1 MWEGCRMTIR
11 MDTTVGV
18 TPLDTLPNGF
28 TGKAIDRVDGPLKV
42 QGKVAYAAEHGGV
55 DAVAYAF
62 PVLATI
68 ARGRILRID
77 TTAAKHAP
85 GVIEV
90 ITAKNAPHQDTT
102 SDDAIP
108 QLTGTSVKHFGQPVA
123 LVVAR
128 SYEQARHAASLVRPE
143 YDAEAGRFD
152 LAAGKESA
160 RKPKDLSFAKADTEK
175 GDFDAAYAA
184 APHQLDVVYTTP
196 FQFHAAMEPH
206 ATIARWDGDK
216 LTVQTSNQMP
226 SPGRKALAA
235 TFGLTPEKVRLLSAY
250 IGGGFGSKLDVQPD
264 AVLAALA
271 AKATGRTVKLV
282 LTRQQLFHVVGHR
295 TNTIQRVRLGTDAD
309 GRILAEAHEAWS
321 GNEPGNDEFEPTVLG
336 TRSRYAGDHRLNTH
350 RQVDLDLPPAIS
362 MRAPGEAVGLL
373 ALEGAMDEL
382 AVQLNIDPVELRIRN
397 EPTVDPELGVPFSSR
412 KVVECMREGAQRF
425 GWDKRVARPAQVRDG
440 RWLVGIGMSS
450 AVRGNMLLAS
460 KANVRLDATGQLT
473 ARMAMTDIGTGSY
486 TIFTQIAAD
495 LLGLP
500 MERVTILLGDSD
512 FPETPGSGGSFG
524 AASAGSGLYD
534 ACMQLRTKL
543 CQSAGIDPD
552 TARFEDG
559 HVTDGEKRVSYTA
572 LAASHDVVADGGVE
586 PGSNNTNYNQ
596 NTYGAFFAEVGVD
609 RDTGEIRLRRM
620 LGVFAA
626 GRILNPK
633 TARSQALGGMI
644 FGVGS
649 ALSEEMVLDPR
660 YGAFVNHDLAEYHI
674 PVNADIGPM
683 EAIFLPELDDKA
695 NPLKIKGLGEVGIS
709 GAGACIAN
717 AVYNACGVRIRDYP
731 LTLDKVL
738 AGMT

>member
-1 MWEGCRMTIR
+1 MTIR
-11 MDTTVGV
+11 MDTTVGI
-18 TPLDTLPNGF
+18 TPLDNQPDGF

-55 DAVAYAF
+55 GAVAYAF

-68 ARGRILRID
+68 ACGRVLRID
-77 TTAAKHAP
+77 TTAAKRAP

-90 ITAKNAPHQDTT
+90 LTSKNAPRQDTA

-108 QLTGTSVKHFGQPVA
+108 QLSGDRVKHYGQPVA

-128 SYEQARHAASLVRPE
+128 SYEQARHAASLVRPD
-143 YDAEAGRFD
+143 YDAHDGRFD
-152 LAAGKESA
+152 LGAGKDGA
-160 RKPKDLSFAKADTEK
+160 RIPKDLPYAKADTDK
-175 GDFDAAYAA
+175 GDFETAYAA
-184 APHQLDVVYTTP
+184 APQKLDVVYTTP

-206 ATIARWDGDK
+206 ATMASWEDDA

-226 SPGRKALAA
+226 TPGRKALAA
-235 TFGLTPEKVRLLSAY
+235 TFGIKAAKVRVLSAY

-271 AKATGRTVKLV
+271 AKATGQTVKLV

-336 TRSRYAGDHRLNTH
+336 TRSRYAGENRLNTH

-382 AVQLNIDPVELRIRN
+382 AVQLGIDPIELRIRN
-397 EPTVDPELGVPFSSR
+397 EPPVDPELGVPFSSR
-412 KVVECMREGAQRF
+412 QVVECMREGARRF
-425 GWDKRVARPAQVRDG
+425 GWDQRVAQPAQVRDG
-440 RWLVGIGMSS
+440 QWLVGIGMSS
-450 AVRGNMLLAS
+450 AVRGNMLMAS
-460 KANVRLDATGQLT
+460 KANVRLNPDGQLT

-486 TIFTQIAAD
+486 TVFTQIAAD

-512 FPETPGSGGSFG
+512 FPDTPGSGGSFG

-534 ACMQLRTKL
+534 ACMQLRQKL
-543 CQSAGIDPD
+543 CHSAGIDPER
-552 TARFEDG
+552 ARFEHG
-559 HVTDGEKRVSYTA
+559 HLTDGDRSIGLAA
-572 LAASHDVVADGGVE
+572 LAGANGVE
-586 PGSNNTNYNQ
+586 ANGAVQPGSNNTNYNQ
-596 NTYGAFFAEVGVD
+596 NSYGAFFAEVGVD
-609 RDTGEIRLRRM
+609 IDTGEIRLRRM

-649 ALSEEMVLDPR
+649 ALSEEIVLDTR
-660 YGAFVNHDLAEYHI
+660 YGAFINHDLAEYHV

-683 EAIFLPELDDKA
+683 EAIFLSELDDKA

-738 AGMT
+738 AGWPAGV

>member
-1 MWEGCRMTIR
+1 MTIR
-11 MDTTVGV
+11 MDTTVGI
-18 TPLDTLPNGF
+18 TPLDNRPDGF

-42 QGKVAYAAEHGGV
+42 QGKVAYAAEYGGMGE
-55 DAVAYAF
+55 VAYAF

-68 ARGRILRID
+68 ACGRILRID
-77 TTAAKHAP
+77 TAAARHAP

-90 ITAKNAPHQDTT
+90 LTASNAPPQDTDA
-102 SDDAIP
+102 DDAIP
-108 QLTGTSVKHFGQPVA
+108 QLTGDTVKHYGQPVA
-123 LVVAR
+123 LVIAR
-128 SYEQARHAASLVRPE
+128 SYEQARHAASLVRPD
-143 YDAEAGRFD
+143 YDAVAGRFD
-152 LAAGKESA
+152 LAAGKDGA
-160 RKPKDLSFAKADTEK
+160 RTPKDLSFAQTDTGK
-175 GDFDAAYAA
+175 GDFEAAYAA
-184 APHQLDVVYTTP
+184 APQQLDVMYTTP

-206 ATIARWDGDK
+206 ATMASWKGDE

-226 SPGRKALAA
+226 SPGRKVLAA
-235 TFGLTPEKVRLLSAY
+235 TFGLEPGKVRVLSAY
-250 IGGGFGSKLDVQPD
+250 IGGGFGSKLEVQPD

-271 AKATGRTVKLV
+271 AKATGRTVKLA

-295 TNTIQRVRLGTDAD
+295 TNTIQRVRLGTDTE

-336 TRSRYAGDHRLNTH
+336 TRSRYAGENRLNTH
-350 RQVDLDLPPAIS
+350 RLVDLDLPPAIS

-382 AVQLNIDPVELRIRN
+382 AVQLGIDPVELRIRN
-397 EPTVDPELGVPFSSR
+397 EPPVDPELGVPFSSR
-412 KVVECMREGAQRF
+412 QVVECMREGARRF
-425 GWDKRVARPAQVRDG
+425 GWDKRVAHPGHVRDG
-440 RWLVGIGMSS
+440 RWLVGMGMSS
-450 AVRGNMLLAS
+450 AVRGNMLQAS
-460 KANVRLDATGQLT
+460 KANVRLDGTGQLT

-500 MERVTILLGDSD
+500 MERVTVLLGDSD

-543 CQSAGIDPD
+543 CQSAGIDPER
-552 TARFEDG
+552 ARFEDG
-559 HVTDGEKRVSYTA
+559 HVTDGEKRVGYAA
-572 LAASHDVVADGGVE
+572 LAGTAGVSADGGVE
-586 PGSNNTNYNQ
+586 PGSNNKDYNQ
-596 NTYGAFFAEVGVD
+596 NSYGAFFAEVGVD
-609 RDTGEIRLRRM
+609 MDTGEIRLRRM

-626 GRILNPK
+626 GRVLNPK

-649 ALSEEMVLDPR
+649 ALSEEIVLDER
-660 YGAFVNHDLAEYHI
+660 YGAFVNHDLAEYHV

-695 NPLKIKGLGEVGIS
+695 NPLKIKGLGEVGVS

-717 AVYNACGVRIRDYP
+717 AVYNASGVRIRDYP

-738 AGMT
+738 AGWAAGV

>member
-1 MWEGCRMTIR
+1 MTIR
-11 MDTTVGV
+11 MDTVVGH
-18 TPLDTLPNGF
+18 TPLDDLPDGF
-28 TGKAIDRVDGPLKV
+28 TGKPIDRVDGPLKV

-55 DAVAYAF
+55 GNVAYAF

-68 ARGRILRID
+68 APGRILRID
-77 TTAAKHAP
+77 DTAARHAP
-85 GVIEV
+85 GVIDV
-90 ITAKNAPHQDTT
+90 LTAKNAPKQDTS

-108 QLTGTSVKHFGQPVA
+108 QLVGDKVRHYGQPVA
-123 LVVAR
+123 LVIAR

-143 YDAEAGRFD
+143 YDATPGRFD
-152 LAAGKESA
+152 LAAGKAGA
-160 RKPKDLSFAKADTEK
+160 RKPEDLSFAKADTEK
-175 GDFDAAYAA
+175 GDFDDAYAS

-206 ATIARWDGDK
+206 ATVAAWNEDR
-216 LTVQTSNQMP
+216 LTVETSNQMP
-226 SPGRKALAA
+226 TPGRKALAA
-235 TFGLTPEKVRLLSAY
+235 TFGVAPEKVRLLSAY

-271 AKATGRTVKLV
+271 ARATGLRVKLA

-295 TNTIQRVRLGTDAD
+295 TNTIQRVRLGTDAQ

-336 TRSRYAGDHRLNTH
+336 TRSRYAGDNRLNTH

-382 AVQLNIDPVELRIRN
+382 AVQLDIDPIELRIRN
-397 EPTVDPELGVPFSSR
+397 EPAVDPELGVPFSSR
-412 KVVECMREGAQRF
+412 QVVECMREGARRF
-425 GWDKRVARPAQVRDG
+425 GWDKRIAQPRQVRDG
-440 RWLVGIGMSS
+440 RWYIGIGMSS
-450 AVRGNMLLAS
+450 AVRGNMLQAS
-460 KANVRLDATGQLT
+460 KANVRLDPSGRLT

-486 TIFTQIAAD
+486 TVFTQVAAD

-500 MERVTILLGDSD
+500 MGRVTILLGDSD

-534 ACMQLRTKL
+534 ACMQLRSKL
-543 CQSAGIDPD
+543 CRSAGIDPAQ
-552 TARFEDG
+552 ARFEDG
-559 HVTDGEKRVSYTA
+559 HVTDGRKRVSYVA
-572 LAASHDVVADGGVE
+572 LAGEDGVTADGAIE
-586 PGSNNTNYNQ
+586 PGSNSTNYNQ
-596 NTYGAFFAEVGVD
+596 NSYGAFFAEVGVD
-609 RDTGEIRLRRM
+609 MDTGEIRLRRM

-626 GRILNPK
+626 GRILNAK

-660 YGAFVNHDLAEYHI
+660 YGAFVNHDLAEYHV

-683 EAIFLPELDDKA
+683 EAVFLPELDDKA

-709 GAGACIAN
+709 GAGASIAN

-738 AGMT
+738 AGMV

>member
-1 MWEGCRMTIR
+1 MTIR
-11 MDTTVGV
+11 MDTTVGE
-18 TPLDTLPNGF
+18 TPLDNRPDGF
-28 TGKAIDRVDGPLKV
+28 TGKPIDRVDGPLKV
-42 QGKVAYAAEHGGV
+42 QGKAAYAAEHGGLG
-55 DAVAYAF
+55 AVVYAF
-62 PVLATI
+62 SVLATI
-68 ARGRILRID
+68 AKGRILSID
-77 TTAAKHAP
+77 TSFARHAP

-90 ITAKNAPHQDTT
+90 LTAKNVPRQDVK

-108 QLTGTSVKHFGQPVA
+108 QLSGDTVKHYGQPVA

-143 YDAEAGRFD
+143 YDATSGRFD
-152 LAAGKESA
+152 LAAGKEGA
-160 RKPKDLSFAKADTEK
+160 RKPKDLSFAQADTEK

-184 APHQLDVVYTTP
+184 ATHQLDVVYTTP

-206 ATIARWDGDK
+206 ATVAAWQDDK

-226 SPGRKALAA
+226 TPGRKALAA
-235 TFGLTPEKVRLLSAY
+235 TFGIAPDKVRILSAY

-271 AKATGRTVKLV
+271 AKATGRTVKLA

-336 TRSRYAGDHRLNTH
+336 TRSRYAGEHRLNTH
-350 RQVDLDLPPAIS
+350 RQVDLALPPAIS

-382 AVQLNIDPVELRIRN
+382 AVQLDIDPIELRVRN
-397 EPTVDPELGVPFSSR
+397 EPAFDPELGVPFSSR
-412 KVVECMREGAQRF
+412 QVVECMREGARRF
-425 GWDKRVARPAQVRDG
+425 GWENRVTRPGQVRDG
-440 RWLVGIGMSS
+440 RWLVGVGMSS
-450 AVRGNMLLAS
+450 AVRGNMLQAS

-486 TIFTQIAAD
+486 TVFTQIAAD

-534 ACMQLRTKL
+534 ACMQLRRKL
-543 CQSAGIDPD
+543 CQSAGLDPD
-552 TARFEDG
+552 SALFEDG
-559 HVTDGEKRVSYTA
+559 YVTDGHTRVSYAA
-572 LAASHDVVADGGVE
+572 LAGKDGLEADGAIE
-586 PGSNNTNYNQ
+586 PGSNNKNYNQ
-596 NTYGAFFAEVGVD
+596 NSYGAFFAEVGVD
-609 RDTGEIRLRRM
+609 MDTGEIRLRRM

-626 GRILNPK
+626 GRILNTK
-633 TARSQALGGMI
+633 MARSQALGGMI

-660 YGAFVNHDLAEYHI
+660 YGAFVNHDLAEYHV

-738 AGMT
+738 AGMA

>member
-1 MWEGCRMTIR
+1 MTIR
-11 MDTTVGV
+11 MDTTVGR
-18 TPLDTLPNGF
+18 TPLDDLPDGF
-28 TGKAIDRVDGPLKV
+28 TGKPVDRVDGPLKV
-42 QGKVAYAAEHGGV
+42 RGKAVYAAEHGRQGEV
-55 DAVAYAF
+55 VYAF
-62 PVLATI
+62 PVLASI
-68 ARGRILRID
+68 ARGTILRID
-77 TTAAKHAP
+77 TSAAERSA
-85 GVIEV
+85 GVIAV
-90 ITAKNAPHQDTT
+90 LTAHNTSGQDTS

-108 QLTGTSVKHFGQPVA
+108 QLVGDTVRHYGQPVA
-123 LVVAR
+123 LVVAH
-128 SYEQARHAASLVRPE
+128 SYEEARHAAALVRPTYAARE
-143 YDAEAGRFD
+143 GRFD
-152 LAAGKESA
+152 LAAGKERA
-160 RKPKDLSFAKADTEK
+160 RKPKDLSFAMADTSK
-175 GDFDAAYAA
+175 GDFDAAFAA
-184 APHQLDVVYTTP
+184 AAHTLDVMYTTP
-196 FQFHAAMEPH
+196 FQFHGAMEPH
-206 ATIARWDGDK
+206 ATVARWDGDH
-216 LTVQTSNQMP
+216 LIVQTSNQMP
-226 SPGRKALAA
+226 TPGRKALAA
-235 TFGLTPEKVRLLSAY
+235 TFGMPPEKVRLLSAY

-271 AKATGRTVKLV
+271 ARTTGKTVKLV

-295 TNTIQRVRLGTDAD
+295 TNTIQRVRLGVDTE

-336 TRSRYAGDHRLNTH
+336 TRSRYAGEHRLNTH
-350 RQVDLDLPPAIS
+350 RLVDLDLPPAIS

-382 AVQLNIDPVELRIRN
+382 AIQLGMDPIELRIRN
-397 EPTVDPELGVPFSSR
+397 EPAVDPELGLPFSSR
-412 KVVECMREGAQRF
+412 QVVECMREGARRF
-425 GWDKRVARPAQVRDG
+425 GWHQRNPTPGQVRDG

-450 AVRGNMLLAS
+450 AVRGNMLMAS
-460 KANVRLDATGQLT
+460 KANVCLDASGQLT

-512 FPETPGSGGSFG
+512 FPDTPGSGGSFG

-534 ACMQLRTKL
+534 ACMQLRTTL
-543 CQSAGIDPD
+543 CQSAGIDPEH
-552 TARFEDG
+552 ARFEG
-559 HVTDGEKRVSYTA
+559 GYLTDGSKRAS
-572 LAASHDVVADGGVE
+572 LASLASRAPVEANGGIE
-586 PGSNNTNYNQ
+586 PGSNNKAYNQ
-596 NTYGAFFAEVGVD
+596 NSYGAFFAEVGVD
-609 RDTGEIRLRRM
+609 PDTGEIRLRRM

-626 GRILNPK
+626 GRILNEK

-649 ALSEEMVLDPR
+649 ALAEEIVLDPR
-660 YGAFVNHDLAEYHI
+660 YGAFVNHDFAEYHV

-717 AVYNACGVRIRDYP
+717 AVYNACAARIRDFP

-738 AGMT
+738 AAMP

>member
-1 MWEGCRMTIR
+1 MTMR
-11 MDTTVGV
+11 MDTTIGT
-18 TPLDTLPNGF
+18 TPLDDRPDGF
-28 TGKAIDRVDGPLKV
+28 TGKPVDRVDGPAKV
-42 QGKVAYAAEHGGV
+42 RGRVAYAAEHGGIRTV
-55 DAVAYAF
+55 YYAF

-68 ARGRILRID
+68 ARGRVLRID
-77 TTAAKHAP
+77 TAAALGAP
-85 GVIEV
+85 GVVEV
-90 ITAKNAPHQDTT
+90 LTATNAPPQDVT

-108 QLTGTSVKHFGQPVA
+108 QLSGDRVEHFGQPVA

-143 YDAEAGRFD
+143 YEAESGRFD
-152 LAAGKESA
+152 LAAGKEHA
-160 RKPKDLSFAKADTEK
+160 RKPKDLPFAQADTSK
-175 GDFDAAYAA
+175 GDFDTAYAA
-184 APHQLDVVYTTP
+184 ATHRLDVVYTTP

-206 ATIARWDGDK
+206 ATVAHWEGEK

-226 SPGRKALAA
+226 TPGRKQLAA
-235 TFGLTPEKVRLLSAY
+235 TFALAPEQVRLLCAY
-250 IGGGFGSKLDVQPD
+250 VGGGFGSKLDVQPD

-271 AKATGRTVKLV
+271 AKATGHTVKLA

-321 GNEPGNDEFEPTVLG
+321 GNVPGNDEFEPTVLG

-382 AVQLNIDPVELRIRN
+382 AVQLDIDPIELRIRN
-397 EPTVDPELGVPFSSR
+397 EPVVDPEQGVPFSSR
-412 KVVECMREGAQRF
+412 KVVECMREGARRF
-425 GWDKRVARPAQVRDG
+425 GWEKRSSRPAQVRDG

-450 AVRGNMLLAS
+450 AVRGNMLQAS
-460 KANVRLDATGQLT
+460 KAKVRLDAEGQLT

-486 TIFTQIAAD
+486 TVFTQVAAD

-512 FPETPGSGGSFG
+512 FPDTPGSGGSFG

-534 ACMQLRTKL
+534 ACMQLREKL
-543 CQSAGIDPD
+543 CRSAGIDPER
-552 TARFEDG
+552 ARFEEG
-559 HVTDGEKRVSYTA
+559 HVTDGEKRLSYAA
-572 LAASHDVVADGGVE
+572 LAGESGMEADGGIE
-586 PGSNNTNYNQ
+586 PGSNTKNYNQ
-596 NTYGAFFAEVGVD
+596 NSYGAFFAEVGVD
-609 RDTGEIRLRRM
+609 MDTGEVRMRRM

-626 GRILNPK
+626 GRILNAK

-649 ALSEEMVLDPR
+649 ALSEEMLLDQR
-660 YGAFVNHDLAEYHI
+660 YGAFVNHDLAEYHV

-709 GAGACIAN
+709 GAGACLAN

-738 AGMT
+738 AGML

>member
-1 MWEGCRMTIR
+1 MTIR
-11 MDTTVGV
+11 MDTTIGQ
-18 TPLDTLPNGF
+18 TPLDSRPDGF
-28 TGKAIDRVDGPLKV
+28 VGKAIDRVDGPLKV
-42 QGKVAYAAEHGGV
+42 QGKVAYAAEHGGLGT
-55 DAVAYAF
+55 VAYAF

-68 ARGRILRID
+68 AKGRILRID
-77 TTAAKHAP
+77 TSFALRAP
-85 GVIEV
+85 GIIDVL
-90 ITAKNAPHQDTT
+90 TAKNAPHQDLQ

-108 QLTGTSVKHFGQPVA
+108 QLAGDTVRHYGQPVA

-128 SYEQARHAASLVRPE
+128 SYEQARHGASLVRPE
-143 YDAEAGRFD
+143 YDATPGRFD
-152 LAAGKESA
+152 LATGKADA
-160 RKPKDLSFAKADTEK
+160 RKPEDLSFAQADTSK
-175 GDFDAAYAA
+175 GDFDTAYAMA
-184 APHQLDVVYTTP
+184 AHRLDVVYTTP

-206 ATIARWDGDK
+206 ATVATWEGDK

-226 SPGRKALAA
+226 TPGRKALAA
-235 TFGLTPEKVRLLSAY
+235 TFGLAPDKVRILSAY

-271 AKATGRTVKLV
+271 AKATGQTIKLA

-295 TNTIQRVRLGTDAD
+295 TNTIQRVRLGTDAE
-309 GRILAEAHEAWS
+309 GRIMAEAHEAWA

-336 TRSRYAGDHRLNTH
+336 TRSRYAGEHRRNTH

-382 AVQLNIDPVELRIRN
+382 AVQLDIDPIELRIRN
-397 EPTVDPELGVPFSSR
+397 EPARDPELGVPFSSR
-412 KVVECMREGAQRF
+412 QVVECMREGARRF
-425 GWDKRVARPAQVRDG
+425 GWDKRVARPGQVRDG

-450 AVRGNMLLAS
+450 AVRGNMLQAS

-534 ACMQLRTKL
+534 ACMQLRGKL
-543 CQSAGIDPD
+543 CRSAGMDPD
-552 TARFEDG
+552 GARFEDG
-559 HVTDGEKRVSYTA
+559 YVTDGHKRVSYAA
-572 LAASHDVVADGGVE
+572 LAGENGVEADGAVE
-586 PGSNNTNYNQ
+586 PGSNNKNYNQ
-596 NTYGAFFAEVGVD
+596 NSYGAFFAEVGVD
-609 RDTGEIRLRRM
+609 MDTGEIRLRRM

-626 GRILNPK
+626 GRILNAK

-660 YGAFVNHDLAEYHI
+660 YGAFVNHDLAEYHV

>member
-1 MWEGCRMTIR
+1 MTIR
-11 MDTTVGV
+11 MDMTVGE
-18 TPLDTLPNGF
+18 TPLDTRRDGF
-28 TGKAIDRVDGPLKV
+28 TGRPLDRVDGPLKV
-42 QGKVAYAAEHGGV
+42 QGKAAYAAEHGGIGEV
-55 DAVAYAF
+55 VYAY

-68 ARGRILRID
+68 AVGRIVRLDPSAALR
-77 TTAAKHAP
+77 AP
-85 GVIEV
+85 GVVEV
-90 ITAKNAPHQDTT
+90 ITAENVPAQDTA

-108 QLTGTSVKHFGQPVA
+108 QLTGDAVKHYGQPVA

-128 SYEQARHAASLVRPE
+128 SYEQARHAASLIRPE
-143 YDAEAGRFD
+143 YEARDGRFD
-152 LAAGKESA
+152 LAAGKDGA
-160 RKPKDLSFAKADTEK
+160 RKPEDLPFAQADTGK
-175 GDFDAAYAA
+175 GDFDEAYAA
-184 APHQLDVVYTTP
+184 APHTLDVMYTTP

-206 ATIARWDGDK
+206 ATVASWDGGK

-226 SPGRKALAA
+226 TPGRKALAA
-235 TFGLTPEKVRLLSAY
+235 TFGIAPEKVRVLSAY

-271 AKATGRTVKLV
+271 AKATGQPVKLV

-336 TRSRYAGDHRLNTH
+336 TRSRYAGEHRLNTH
-350 RQVDLDLPPAIS
+350 RLVDLDLPPAIS

-382 AVQLNIDPVELRIRN
+382 AVELGVDPIELRVRN
-397 EPTVDPELGVPFSSR
+397 EPEVDPELGVPFSSR
-412 KVVECMREGAQRF
+412 KVVECMREGARRF
-425 GWDKRVARPAQVRDG
+425 GWDQRIPSPGQVRDG

-450 AVRGNMLLAS
+450 AIRGNMLQAS
-460 KANVRLDATGQLT
+460 KANVRLDARGHLT

-486 TIFTQIAAD
+486 TVFTQVAAD
-495 LLGLP
+495 MLGLP
-500 MERVTILLGDSD
+500 MEQVTILLGDSD
-512 FPETPGSGGSFG
+512 FPDTPGSGGSFG
-524 AASAGSGLYD
+524 AASAGAGLYD
-534 ACMQLRTKL
+534 ACMQLREKL
-543 CQSAGIDPD
+543 CHTAGIDPER
-552 TARFEDG
+552 ASFEDG
-559 HVTDGEKRVSYTA
+559 YVTDGEKRVSY
-572 LAASHDVVADGGVE
+572 AAAAGDAGIEADGGVE
-586 PGSNNTNYNQ
+586 PGSNNKNYNQ
-596 NTYGAFFAEVGVD
+596 NSYGAFFAEVGVD
-609 RDTGEIRLRRM
+609 MDTGEVRLRRM

-626 GRILNPK
+626 GRILNAK

-649 ALSEEMVLDPR
+649 ALSEEIVLDER
-660 YGAFVNHDLAEYHI
+660 YGAFVNHDLAEYHV

-731 LTLDKVL
+731 ITLDKIL
-738 AGMT
+738 AGMP

>member
-1 MWEGCRMTIR
+1 MTIR

-18 TPLDTLPNGF
+18 TPLDNRPEGF
-28 TGKAIDRVDGPLKV
+28 IGKAVDRVDGPLKV
-42 QGKVAYAAEHGGV
+42 QGKVAYAAEYAGMGE
-55 DAVAYAF
+55 VAYAF

-68 ARGRILRID
+68 ACGRILRID
-77 TTAAKHAP
+77 TAPARHAP
-85 GVIEV
+85 GVIDV
-90 ITAKNAPHQDTT
+90 LTAKNAPHQDID

-108 QLTGTSVKHFGQPVA
+108 QLTGDTVKHYGQPVA

-143 YDAEAGRFD
+143 YDVARGRFD
-152 LAAGKESA
+152 LAAGKDGA
-160 RKPKDLSFAKADTEK
+160 RAPKDLPYAQTDTGK

-184 APHQLDVVYTTP
+184 APRQLDVMYTTP

-206 ATIARWDGDK
+206 ATMASWKGDE

-226 SPGRKALAA
+226 TPGRKVLAA
-235 TFGLTPEKVRLLSAY
+235 TFGLEPEKVRVLSAY

-271 AKATGRTVKLV
+271 AKATGRAVKLV

-336 TRSRYAGDHRLNTH
+336 TRSRYAGENRLNTH
-350 RQVDLDLPPAIS
+350 RLVDLDLPPAIS

-382 AVQLNIDPVELRIRN
+382 AVQLGIDPVELRVRN
-397 EPTVDPELGVPFSSR
+397 EPPVDPELGVPFSSR
-412 KVVECMREGAQRF
+412 QVVECMREGARRF
-425 GWDKRVARPAQVRDG
+425 GWDKRVARPGQVRDG
-440 RWLVGIGMSS
+440 RWLVGMGMSS
-450 AVRGNMLLAS
+450 AVRGNMLQAS
-460 KANVRLDATGQLT
+460 KANVCLDGTGQLT

-534 ACMQLRTKL
+534 ACMQLRAKL
-543 CQSAGIDPD
+543 CQSAGIDPER
-552 TARFEDG
+552 ARFEDG
-559 HVTDGEKRVSYTA
+559 HVTDGEKRVGYAA
-572 LAASHDVVADGGVE
+572 LAGTAGVSADGGVE
-586 PGSNNTNYNQ
+586 PGSNNKNYNQ
-596 NTYGAFFAEVGVD
+596 NSYGAFFAEVGVD
-609 RDTGEIRLRRM
+609 VDTGEIRLRRM

-649 ALSEEMVLDPR
+649 ALSEEIVLDER
-660 YGAFVNHDLAEYHI
+660 YGAFINHDLAEYHV

-717 AVYNACGVRIRDYP
+717 AVYNASGVRIRDYP
-731 LTLDKVL
+731 LTLDKIL
-738 AGMT
+738 AGWAAGL

>member
-1 MWEGCRMTIR
+1 MTIR
-11 MDTTVGV
+11 MDMSVGK
-18 TPLDTLPNGF
+18 TPLDDHPNGF
-28 TGKAIDRVDGPLKV
+28 TGRPIDRVDGPLKV

-55 DAVAYAF
+55 GTVAYAF

-68 ARGRILRID
+68 ARGRILRMD
-77 TTAAKHAP
+77 TSFASQAP
-85 GVIEV
+85 GVIDV
-90 ITAKNAPHQDTT
+90 LTARNAPAQDLK

-108 QLTGTSVKHFGQPVA
+108 QLAGDTVKHYGQPVA

-143 YDAEAGRFD
+143 YDATPGRFD
-152 LAAGKESA
+152 LAAGKADA
-160 RKPKDLSFAKADTEK
+160 RKPEDLSFAQADTSK
-175 GDFDAAYAA
+175 GDFDTAYAA
-184 APHQLDVVYTTP
+184 AAHRLDVVYTTP

-206 ATIARWDGDK
+206 ATVATWHGDR

-226 SPGRKALAA
+226 TPGRKALAA
-235 TFGLTPEKVRLLSAY
+235 TFGITPEKVRVLSAY

-271 AKATGRTVKLV
+271 AKATGQTVKLA

-382 AVQLNIDPVELRIRN
+382 AVQLDIDPIELRIRN
-397 EPTVDPELGVPFSSR
+397 EPASDPELGVPFSSR
-412 KVVECMREGAQRF
+412 QVVECMREGAKRF
-425 GWDKRVARPAQVRDG
+425 GWEKRVTRPGQVRDG

-450 AVRGNMLLAS
+450 AVRGNMLQAS
-460 KANVRLDATGQLT
+460 KANVHLDATGQLT

-534 ACMQLRTKL
+534 ACMQLRGKL
-543 CQSAGIDPD
+543 CRSAGMDPEG
-552 TARFEDG
+552 ARFEDG
-559 HVTDGEKRVSYTA
+559 YVTDGHKRVSYAA
-572 LAASHDVVADGGVE
+572 LAGENGVEADGAVE
-586 PGSNNTNYNQ
+586 PGSNNKNYNQ
-596 NTYGAFFAEVGVD
+596 NSYGAFFAEVGVD
-609 RDTGEIRLRRM
+609 MDTCEIRLRRM

-626 GRILNPK
+626 GRILNAK

-660 YGAFVNHDLAEYHI
+660 YGAFVNHDLAEYHV

-683 EAIFLPELDDKA
+683 EAIFLPEFDDKA

-738 AGMT
+738 ASMA

>member
-1 MWEGCRMTIR
+1 MTIR
-11 MDTTVGV
+11 MDTTVGI
-18 TPLDTLPNGF
+18 TPLDERPDGF
-28 TGKAIDRVDGPLKV
+28 TGKGIDRVDGPLKV
-42 QGKVAYAAEHGGV
+42 QGKVAYAAEYGGIG
-55 DAVAYAF
+55 AVAYAF

-77 TTAAKHAP
+77 TAGAEHAP
-85 GVIEV
+85 GVITV
-90 ITAKNAPHQDTT
+90 LTAKNVPRQDTA

-108 QLTGTSVKHFGQPVA
+108 QLTGDLVKHYGQPVA
-123 LVVAR
+123 LVVAQ
-128 SYEQARHAASLVRPE
+128 SYEQARHAASLVRPA
-143 YDAEAGRFD
+143 YDAQPGRFD
-152 LAAGKESA
+152 LAAGKAGA
-160 RKPKDLSFAKADTEK
+160 RAPKDLPYAKTDTEK

-196 FQFHAAMEPH
+196 YQFHAAMEPH
-206 ATIARWDGDK
+206 ATMAQWEGDR

-226 SPGRKALAA
+226 TPGRKALAA
-235 TFGLTPEKVRLLSAY
+235 TFGLAPEKVRVLCAY
-250 IGGGFGSKLDVQPD
+250 VGGGFGSKLDVQPD

-271 AKATGRTVKLV
+271 AKATGQTVKLV

-295 TNTIQRVRLGTDAD
+295 TNTIQRVRLGTDVD

-336 TRSRYAGDHRLNTH
+336 TRSRYAGENRLNTH
-350 RQVDLDLPPAIS
+350 RLVDLDLPPAIS

-382 AVQLNIDPVELRIRN
+382 AVRLDMDPIELRVRN
-397 EPTVDPELGVPFSSR
+397 EPAVDPELGVPFSSR
-412 KVVECMREGAQRF
+412 QVVECMREGARRF
-425 GWDKRVARPAQVRDG
+425 GWDQRVARPGQVRDG

-450 AVRGNMLLAS
+450 AVRGNMLQAS
-460 KANVRLDATGQLT
+460 KANVRLDASGRLT

-486 TIFTQIAAD
+486 TVFTQIAAD

-500 MERVTILLGDSD
+500 LERVTVLLGDSD

-534 ACMQLRTKL
+534 ACMQLRKKL
-543 CQSAGIDPD
+543 CQSAGIDPER
-552 TARFEDG
+552 ARFETG
-559 HVTDGEKRVSYTA
+559 HVTDGEKSVSYAA
-572 LAASHDVVADGGVE
+572 LASPNDVVADGGVE
-586 PGSNNTNYNQ
+586 PGSNNKNYNQ
-596 NTYGAFFAEVGVD
+596 NSYGAFFAEVGVD
-609 RDTGEIRLRRM
+609 MDTGEIRLRRM

-649 ALSEEMVLDPR
+649 ALSEAMVLDER
-660 YGAFVNHDLAEYHI
+660 YGAFVNHDLAEYHV

-683 EAIFLPELDDKA
+683 EAIFLSELDDKA

-717 AVYNACGVRIRDYP
+717 AVYNACGVRVRDYP
-731 LTLDKVL
+731 LTLDKIL
-738 AGMT
+738 AQWSTGA

>member
-1 MWEGCRMTIR
+1 MTIR
-11 MDTTVGV
+11 MDTVVGH
-18 TPLDTLPNGF
+18 TPLDDNPGGF
-28 TGKAIDRVDGPLKV
+28 TGKPVDRVDGPLKV
-42 QGKVAYAAEHGGV
+42 QGKAAYAAEHGGV
-55 DAVAYAF
+55 GDVAYAF

-68 ARGRILRID
+68 ALGRVIRMD
-77 TTAAKHAP
+77 TSAAERAP
-85 GVIEV
+85 GVIHV
-90 ITAKNAPHQDTT
+90 ITAKNVPPQDTS

-108 QLTGTSVKHFGQPVA
+108 QLVGDEIRHYGQPVA
-123 LVVAR
+123 LVVAK
-128 SYEQARHAASLVRPE
+128 SYEQARHAAGLIRPE
-143 YDAEAGRFD
+143 YDGKPGRFD
-152 LAAGKESA
+152 LVAGIDGA
-160 RKPKDLSFAKADTEK
+160 RKPEDLSFAKADTSK
-175 GDFDAAYAA
+175 GDFDAAYAKS
-184 APHQLDVVYTTP
+184 PHQLDVTYTTP

-206 ATIARWDGDK
+206 ATIASWDGDR
-216 LTVQTSNQMP
+216 LVVQTSNQMP
-226 SPGRKALAA
+226 TPGRKALAA
-235 TFGLTPEKVRLLSAY
+235 TLGIEPEKVRLLSAY

-271 AKATGRTVKLV
+271 ARATGRKVKLA

-295 TNTIQRVRLGTDAD
+295 TNTVQRVRLGTDAQ
-309 GRILAEAHEAWS
+309 GHILAEAHEAWS

-336 TRSRYAGDHRLNTH
+336 TRSRYAGEHRRNTH

-382 AVQLNIDPVELRIRN
+382 AVALDIDPIELRVRN
-397 EPTVDPELGVPFSSR
+397 EPPVDPELGVPFSSR
-412 KVVECMREGAQRF
+412 QVVECMREGACRF
-425 GWDKRVARPAQVRDG
+425 GWDKRIAKPGQVRDG
-440 RWLVGIGMSS
+440 RWLMGMGMSS
-450 AVRGNMLLAS
+450 AVRGNMLQAS
-460 KANVRLDATGQLT
+460 KAHVHLDATGQLT

-486 TIFTQIAAD
+486 TVFTQIAAD

-534 ACMQLRTKL
+534 ACMQLRTRL
-543 CQSAGIDPD
+543 CQSAGIDPAH
-552 TARFEDG
+552 ARFEDG
-559 HVTDGEKRVSYTA
+559 HVSHGDKRVSYSA
-572 LAASHDVVADGGVE
+572 IAGVDGLSADGGIE
-586 PGSNNTNYNQ
+586 PGSNNKKYNQ
-596 NTYGAFFAEVGVD
+596 NSYGAFFAEVGVD
-609 RDTGEIRLRRM
+609 MDTGEIRLRRM

-626 GRILNPK
+626 GRILNAK

-649 ALSEEMVLDPR
+649 ALSEEIVLDPR
-660 YGAFVNHDLAEYHI
+660 HGAFVNHDLAEYHV

-738 AGMT
+738 AGMAETSS

>member
-1 MWEGCRMTIR
+1 MTIR
-11 MDTTVGV
+11 MDMTVGD
-18 TPLDTLPNGF
+18 TPLDNRPDGF
-28 TGKAIDRVDGPLKV
+28 TGKAVDRVDGPLKV

-55 DAVAYAF
+55 GTVAYAF

-68 ARGRILRID
+68 AKGRILRID
-77 TTAAKHAP
+77 TSFARHAP
-85 GVIEV
+85 GVIDV
-90 ITAKNAPHQDTT
+90 LTAKNAPHQDVT

-108 QLTGTSVKHFGQPVA
+108 QLTGDTVRHYGQPVA
-123 LVVAR
+123 LVVAH

-143 YDAEAGRFD
+143 YDATSGRFD
-152 LAAGKESA
+152 LAAGKEGA
-160 RKPKDLSFAKADTEK
+160 RKPEDLSFAQADTSK

-184 APHQLDVVYTTP
+184 AAHRLDVVYTTP

-206 ATIARWDGDK
+206 ATVATWEGDA

-226 SPGRKALAA
+226 TPGRKALAA
-235 TFGLTPEKVRLLSAY
+235 TFGLAPEKVRILSAY

-271 AKATGRTVKLV
+271 AKATSRTVKLA

-295 TNTIQRVRLGTDAD
+295 TNTIQRVRLGTDAE

-382 AVQLNIDPVELRIRN
+382 AVQLDIDPVELRIRN
-397 EPTVDPELGVPFSSR
+397 EPACDPELGVPFSSR
-412 KVVECMREGAQRF
+412 KVVECMREGARRF
-425 GWDKRVARPAQVRDG
+425 GWDKRVARPGQVRDG

-450 AVRGNMLLAS
+450 AVRGNMLQAS
-460 KANVRLDATGQLT
+460 KANVLLDATGQLT
-473 ARMAMTDIGTGSY
+473 VRMAMTDIGTGSY

-534 ACMQLRTKL
+534 ACMQLRGKL
-543 CQSAGIDPD
+543 CRSAGMDPEG
-552 TARFEDG
+552 ARFEDG
-559 HVTDGEKRVSYTA
+559 YVTDGHKRVSYAA
-572 LAASHDVVADGGVE
+572 LAGETGVEADGAIE
-586 PGSNNTNYNQ
+586 PGSNNKNFNQ
-596 NTYGAFFAEVGVD
+596 NSYGAFFAEVGVD
-609 RDTGEIRLRRM
+609 MDTGEIRLRRM

-626 GRILNPK
+626 GRILNAK
-633 TARSQALGGMI
+633 TARSQALGGMV

-649 ALSEEMVLDPR
+649 ALSEELVLDPR
-660 YGAFVNHDLAEYHI
+660 YGAFVNHDLAEYHV

-738 AGMT
+738 AGMA

>member
-1 MWEGCRMTIR
+1 MTIR
-11 MDTTVGV
+11 MDMTVGT
-18 TPLDTLPNGF
+18 TPLDEQPDGF
-28 TGKAIDRVDGPLKV
+28 VGKPIDRVDGPLKV
-42 QGKVAYAAEHGGV
+42 QGKATYAAEHGRVGT
-55 DAVAYAF
+55 VAYAF

-68 ARGRILRID
+68 AKGRILRID
-77 TTAAKHAP
+77 TAGAEHAP
-85 GVIEV
+85 GVFAV
-90 ITAKNAPHQDTT
+90 LTAKNVPHQDTA
-102 SDDAIP
+102 SDDGIP
-108 QLTGTSVKHFGQPVA
+108 QLVGHKVKHYGQPVA
-123 LVVAR
+123 LIVAH
-128 SYEQARHAASLVRPE
+128 SYEQARHAASLVRPV
-143 YDAEAGRFD
+143 YDAEPGQFD
-152 LAAGKESA
+152 LAAGKDGA
-160 RKPKDLSFAKADTEK
+160 RKPEDLPFAEADTGK
-175 GDFDAAYAA
+175 GDFDTAYEAAT
-184 APHQLDVVYTTP
+184 HQLDVVYTTP

-206 ATIARWDGDK
+206 ATVASWVGDK

-226 SPGRKALAA
+226 TPGRKALAA
-235 TFGLTPEKVRLLSAY
+235 TFGLLPEDVRVLSAY

-271 AKATGRTVKLV
+271 AKATGRAVKLV

-295 TNTIQRVRLGTDAD
+295 TNTIQRVRLGTDAA

-336 TRSRYAGDHRLNTH
+336 TRSRYAGEHRRNTH

-382 AVQLNIDPVELRIRN
+382 AIELGVDPIELRILN

-425 GWDKRVARPAQVRDG
+425 GWDKRVAEPGQVRDG

-450 AVRGNMLLAS
+450 AVRGNMLQAS
-460 KANVRLDATGQLT
+460 KAHVRLDATGQLT

-486 TIFTQIAAD
+486 TVFTQIAAD

-534 ACMQLRTKL
+534 ACMALRRQL
-543 CQSAGIDPD
+543 CQSAGIDPER
-552 TARFEDG
+552 ARFEDG
-559 HVTDGEKRVSYTA
+559 HVTDGDKRAGFSA
-572 LAASHDVVADGGVE
+572 LAGEKGVEASGGIE
-586 PGSNNTNYNQ
+586 PGSNSKNYNQ
-596 NTYGAFFAEVGVD
+596 NSYGAFFAEVGVD

-626 GRILNPK
+626 GRILNAK

-660 YGAFVNHDLAEYHI
+660 YGAFINHDLAEYHV

-717 AVYNACGVRIRDYP
+717 AVFNATGVRIRDYP
-731 LTLDKVL
+731 LTLDKIL
-738 AGMT
+738 AGWSADA

>member
-1 MWEGCRMTIR
+1 MTIR
-11 MDTTVGV
+11 MDTTVGI
-18 TPLDTLPNGF
+18 TPLDDRPDGF
-28 TGKAIDRVDGPLKV
+28 TGKPLDRVDGPLKV

-55 DAVAYAF
+55 GAVAYAF
-62 PVLATI
+62 PVLASI
-68 ARGRILRID
+68 ARGRLLRVD
-77 TTAAKHAP
+77 TTAACRAP

-90 ITAKNAPHQDTT
+90 LTAKNAPRQD
-102 SDDAIP
+102 SSAEGAMP
-108 QLTGTSVKHFGQPVA
+108 QLTGDTVKHYGQPVA
-123 LVVAR
+123 LVVAQ
-128 SYEQARHAASLVRPE
+128 SYEQARYAASLVRPE
-143 YDAEAGRFD
+143 YDAQEGRFD
-152 LAAGKESA
+152 LAAGVDTA
-160 RKPKDLSFAKADTEK
+160 RTPKDLPFAKTDTGK
-175 GDFDAAYAA
+175 GDFEAAYAA
-184 APHQLDVVYTTP
+184 APHRLDVVYTTP

-206 ATIARWDGDK
+206 ATMASWDGDK

-226 SPGRKALAA
+226 TPGRKALAA
-235 TFGLTPEKVRLLSAY
+235 TFGLAPGNVRLLCAY

-295 TNTIQRVRLGTDAD
+295 TNTIQRVRLGTDAE
-309 GRILAEAHEAWS
+309 GRLLAEAHQAWS

-336 TRSRYAGDHRLNTH
+336 TRSRYAGEHRLNTH
-350 RQVDLDLPPAIS
+350 RLVDLDLPPAIS

-382 AVQLNIDPVELRIRN
+382 AVQLDIDPIELRIRN
-397 EPTVDPELGVPFSSR
+397 EPLVDPELGVPFSSR
-412 KVVECMREGAQRF
+412 KVVECMREGARRF
-425 GWDKRVARPAQVRDG
+425 GWDKRVSRPASVRDG

-450 AVRGNMLLAS
+450 AVRGNMLQAS
-460 KANVRLDATGQLT
+460 KANVTLDATGQLT

-486 TIFTQIAAD
+486 TVFTQIAAD

-500 MERVTILLGDSD
+500 MERVTVLLGDSD

-534 ACMQLRTKL
+534 ACMQLRSKL
-543 CQSAGIDPD
+543 CQSAGIDPQR
-552 TARFEDG
+552 ARFEDG
-559 HVTDGEKRVSYTA
+559 HVTDGKKRVGYAA
-572 LAASHDVVADGGVE
+572 LAGTEGVTADGGVE
-586 PGSNNTNYNQ
+586 PGTNNTNYNQ
-596 NTYGAFFAEVGVD
+596 NSYGAFFAEVGVD
-609 RDTGEIRLRRM
+609 VDTGEIRLRRM

-649 ALSEEMVLDPR
+649 ALSEEMVLDER
-660 YGAFVNHDLAEYHI
+660 YGAFVNHDLAEYHV
-674 PVNADIGPM
+674 PVNADIGSM

-738 AGMT
+738 AGWAEGV

>member
-1 MWEGCRMTIR
+1 MTIR

-55 DAVAYAF
+55 GAVAYAF

-90 ITAKNAPHQDTT
+90 ITAKNVPHQDTT

-123 LVVAR
+123 LVIAR

-143 YDAEAGRFD
+143 YDAETGRFD
-152 LAAGKESA
+152 LATGKKGA

-206 ATIARWDGDK
+206 ATIARWEGDK

-235 TFGLTPEKVRLLSAY
+235 TFGLAPEKVRLLSAY

-264 AVLAALA
+264 AVMAALA
-271 AKATGRTVKLV
+271 AKATGQTVKLV

-382 AVQLNIDPVELRIRN
+382 AVRLDIDPIELRIRN

-412 KVVECMREGAQRF
+412 KVVECMRDGAQRF
-425 GWDKRVARPAQVRDG
+425 GWDKRVARPGQVRDG

-450 AVRGNMLLAS
+450 AVRGNMLQAS
-460 KANVRLDATGQLT
+460 KASVSLDATGQLT

-543 CQSAGIDPD
+543 CQSAGIDPEV
-552 TARFEDG
+552 ARFEDG
-559 HVTDGEKRVSYTA
+559 HVTDGEKRVSYAA
-572 LAASHDVVADGGVE
+572 LAASHDVAADGGVE

-609 RDTGEIRLRRM
+609 MDTGEIRLRRM

-660 YGAFVNHDLAEYHI
+660 YGAFINHDLAEYHV